1 MSAAEPGLGLD
12 GSPPGPVN
20 ADALAGARLF
30 TVYIPAN
37 SRTSFMRRIR
47 LERRRLPET
56 SCLNFPP
63 PPPHLTGSRFCHCT
77 WRRACP
83 LPKTSGG
90 EATGSLIPRHPA
102 PSKKGCC
109 VPGLTHPHCRLKLPS
124 KLLGSQRGQKTSGPL
139 LWKLQSWEGR

>member
-63 PPPHLTGSRFCHCT
+63 PASPDRLTFLSLHVEEGLSPSKDF
-77 WRRACP
+77 WRRGHR
-83 LPKTSGG
+83 LPHS
-90 EATGSLIPRHPA
+90 
-102 PSKKGCC
+102 
-109 VPGLTHPHCRLKLPS
+109 
-124 KLLGSQRGQKTSGPL
+124 
-139 LWKLQSWEGR
+139 